1 MRFPEH
7 HGGVIHVYQKYNPLR
22 FPSPTKPPPDL
33 ASAAVN
39 HMLTF
44 GTLRQLSDEELA
56 QAVELDPS
64 MIAGLGPSLESLM
77 EMLRQRKAKILAT
90 YEVESVHALAA
101 RRYRELGSTLRP
113 PQKLAR
119 RYERAYREEQ
129 IYELER
135 LWYLC
140 ENENSEFAAQ
150 VLHLVQYLGDKY
162 LIDELAAKYH
172 FTGQRPMTIPEALEI
187 KDLLE
192 TIDRLLE
199 QLQEATKNARLAVID
214 IEALQRFVEEEDIER
229 LKGFMRQIEDLIRQ
243 IAEQQGLAQ
252 TENGYQLTPKAYRL
266 FQGRLLEKIFS
277 QLQAARSGRH
287 AGPVVGEGN
296 IELTQTKSYEF
307 GDSLAHM
314 DIPATMI
321 NAMIR
326 QGPSIP
332 ISIQPADIVIH
343 RTRNVP
349 KCATVALLD
358 MSGSMRYGGLYIDV
372 KRMGLAL
379 DGLIRKEY
387 PGDFLEFV
395 EIYTFAR
402 RVHPS
407 EIPTLMPKSVTLYDP
422 VVRLRA
428 DMSDPRITEMDVPW
442 HFTNIQRGL
451 QVARQLLSQQDTAN
465 RQIILITDG
474 LPTAHFEDNYLYLM
488 YPPHDRTEEATLR
501 EGLLCAREGI
511 VINIFLLPGWT
522 QSHEDVRF
530 AYNLAETTRGRVF
543 FTAGKDLD
551 RYVVWDYLER
561 RRDIIG

>member
-1 MRFPEH
+1 MRSPDH

-129 IYELER
+129 ISELER

-162 LIDELAAKYH
+162 LIDELAAKNH

>member
-1 MRFPEH
+1 MRSPDH

-129 IYELER
+129 ISELER

>member
-1 MRFPEH
+1 MRSPDR

-39 HMLTF
+39 HMLAF
-44 GTLRQLSDEELA
+44 GTLHQLSDEELA

-101 RRYRELGSTLRP
+101 RRYRELGSVLKP

-140 ENENSEFAAQ
+140 ENENSDFAAK

-199 QLQEATKNARLAVID
+199 QLQEASKNARLAIID
-214 IEALQRFVEEEDIER
+214 LEALRRFVEEEDIER
-229 LKGFMRQIEDLIRQ
+229 VKGFMRQIEDLIRQ

-252 TENGYQLTPKAYRL
+252 TENGYQLTPKAYRI

-296 IELTQTKSYEF
+296 IELPQTKSYEF

-326 QGPSIP
+326 QGPNIP
-332 ISIQPADIVIH
+332 ISIQPSDIVIH

-387 PGDFLEFV
+387 PGDYLEFV

-451 QVARQLLSQQDTAN
+451 QVARQLLAQQDTPN

-488 YPPHDRTEEATLR
+488 YPPHDRTEAATLR

-511 VINIFLLPGWT
+511 VINIFLLSGWT

-530 AYNLAETTRGRVF
+530 AYNLAESARGRVF

>member
-1 MRFPEH
+1 MRSPDH